1 MRLFVAVWPPPPVV
15 DVLAGLARPTVE
27 GLRWTTPSQWHVT
40 LRFIG
45 SADPSTVEPLPDVR
59 GRALSLGP
67 ATMRLGRYVLAVP
80 VHGLDDV
87 VEGGRPHLTLARAK
101 RGIPSSVVGVPLSAT
116 WSSGPATLVA
126 SETLPSG
133 ARYTILGDA

>member
-15 DVLAGLARPTVE
+15 ELLDALERPAVD

-45 SADPSTVEPLPDVR
+45 TADPASVGPLPDVR
-59 GRALSLGP
+59 GRAVSLGP
-67 ATMRLGRYVLAVP
+67 ATVRLGRHVLALP
-80 VHGLDDV
+80 VEGLDDV

-101 RGIPSSVVGVPLSAT
+101 RGIPPSLVGVPASASWT
-116 WSSGPATLVA
+116 SGPATLVA
-126 SETLPSG
+126 SETLPDG
-133 ARYTILGDA
+133 ARYTILRDA